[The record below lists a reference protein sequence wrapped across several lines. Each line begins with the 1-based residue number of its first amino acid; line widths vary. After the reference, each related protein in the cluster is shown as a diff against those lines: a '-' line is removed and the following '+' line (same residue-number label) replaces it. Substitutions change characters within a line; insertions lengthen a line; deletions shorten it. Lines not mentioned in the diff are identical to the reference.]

1 MDVYKH
7 IIYVLCMGPSWRLN
21 QIIQRMNLLTNFPI
35 FKEFVWQLLIICQI
49 KILHKCEIKKY
60 QFFYMI
66 KTDEQKL
73 HMIIKPQYK
82 NIFLFRLKLS
92 LN

>member
-1 MDVYKH
+1 
-7 IIYVLCMGPSWRLN
+7 
-21 QIIQRMNLLTNFPI
+21 
-35 FKEFVWQLLIICQI
+35 
-49 KILHKCEIKKY
+49 
-60 QFFYMI
+60 MI

-73 HMIIKPQYK
+73 HMIIKTQYQ